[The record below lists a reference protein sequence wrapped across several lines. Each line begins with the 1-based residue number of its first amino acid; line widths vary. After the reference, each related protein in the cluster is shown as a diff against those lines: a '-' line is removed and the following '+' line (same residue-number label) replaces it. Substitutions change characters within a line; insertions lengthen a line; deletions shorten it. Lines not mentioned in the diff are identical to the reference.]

1 MGSAHLLNILFVFLG
16 LICKRQVEM
25 MLRSPQTTQR
35 CAQHSRAQHHPSSF
49 QQHDAF
55 SVNSLGVMK
64 QVEHPLGTM
73 KGREGWCL
81 TG

>member
-25 MLRSPQTTQR
+25 MLRSPQTMQR
-35 CAQHSRAQHHPSSF
+35 CAQHHPSSF
-49 QQHDAF
+49 QHHDVF
-55 SVNSLGVMK
+55 NVNSLGVMK

-73 KGREGWCL
+73 KGREG
-81 TG
+81 